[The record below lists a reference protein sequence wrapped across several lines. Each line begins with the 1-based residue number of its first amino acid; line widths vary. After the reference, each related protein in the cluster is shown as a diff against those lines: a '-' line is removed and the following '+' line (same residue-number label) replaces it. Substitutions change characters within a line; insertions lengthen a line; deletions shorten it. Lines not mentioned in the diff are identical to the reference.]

1 VDNLYAHV
9 HHTYRCLLYICI
21 GIECMYFV
29 ARASVEQ
36 ESNSEAGC
44 HVSTGTLCNSRTAS
58 SRERTSISGFH

>member
-1 VDNLYAHV
+1 MTTFMLMLPHLNFY
-9 HHTYRCLLYICI
+9 CICI

-29 ARASVEQ
+29 ARAGIEQ